1 MRGMNTTIPLAL
13 LLATTGCAASEG
25 TYDVA
30 KQRATCTVDNA
41 EKAGMREAEL
51 CAALMDGFAETG
63 GDPATRIIM
72 TVVSPTQL
80 DVRVT
85 DASGIQREP
94 ITFDVMDTEM
104 REAIVKGFGAD
115 LARILARDAASGG

>member
-1 MRGMNTTIPLAL
+1 MNTTIPLAL

-30 KQRATCTVDNA
+30 EQRATCTVYNA
-41 EKAGMREAEL
+41 ERTVMGEAEL
-51 CAALMDGFAETG
+51 CAALMEGFAETG
-63 GDPATRIIM
+63 GDPATS
-72 TVVSPTQL
+72 VAVSVLSPTQL
-80 DVRVT
+80 EVLVT
-85 DASGIQREP
+85 VASGTQRDP